1 MNTKF
6 TLKDLFLIEMAIDEI
21 MGRFKRDSA
30 NYMKYELLSHKIT
43 MLRNEIE
50 KNTEEVAEDEATAPN
65 SISSITNGR
74 RSLTSGQM

>member
-6 TLKDLFLIEMAIDEI
+6 TLKDLFLLDMAIDEI

-30 NYMKYELLSHKIT
+30 NYMKYDLLSHKIT

-50 KNTEEVAEDEATAPN
+50 KNKEGVAEDEAV
-65 SISSITNGR
+65 GE
-74 RSLTSGQM
+74 RSD